1 MKYLITK
8 LKVRSDP
15 GGLNLR
21 PLWVIFVIF
30 LLIPSISVAQG
41 GWSVNSSFQMTQ
53 GDFVAGNT
61 TTNYYFNIGGRYRAE
76 TWYISTTLSLIV
88 QDGLFSGS
96 TTNNMMDGSGT
107 SYRDIGIG
115 DLNVFGEINLLK
127 GTNVLPWISL
137 SSQIKIP
144 TASAENYF
152 GTGEFDYGIGLT
164 FRKKLFSFIAFGDI
178 GYLNLG
184 DPELITYL
192 NPLTFGIGIGRGFDY
207 GRYSL
212 SVYYQRYTKIYEAY
226 PAPHQ
231 LSLGFYVNII
241 KRTFISFIGSKGL
254 SETSPN
260 FSTSVGLEIY
270 L

>member
-1 MKYLITK
+1 MIL
-8 LKVRSDP
+8 
-15 GGLNLR
+15 
-21 PLWVIFVIF
+21 VIF
-30 LLIPSISVAQG
+30 LLFPTISVAQG
-41 GWSVNSSFQMTQ
+41 GWSVNSSFQMTR
-53 GDFVAGNT
+53 GDYITGNT

-76 TWYISTTLSLIV
+76 TWYISTTLSLIA
-88 QDGLFSGS
+88 QDGLFSES

-115 DLNVFGEINLLK
+115 DLNLFGEINLFK

-152 GTGEFDYGIGLT
+152 GTGEFDYGVGLT
-164 FRKKLFSFIAFGDI
+164 FRKQLFSFIAFGDI

-184 DPELITYL
+184 DPEQITYL
-192 NPLTFGIGIGRGFDY
+192 NPFTFGMGIGKGFDY
-207 GRYSL
+207 GRYSISL
-212 SVYYQRYTKIYEAY
+212 YYQRYTKIYEAY

-231 LSLGFYVNII
+231 LSFGLYINVLN
-241 KRTFISFIGSKGL
+241 RTFLSIIGSKGL
-254 SETSPN
+254 SETSPDVSILAG
-260 FSTSVGLEIY
+260 FEYY